1 MPLFASDRVRA
12 LRRRV
17 RGAGRAGALA
27 SALALAL
34 IAPPSPPASAQ
45 HPDRPAPV
53 PSVAGRLAISLP
65 ATAWKPEDQPPL
77 TLRLRLSRTTRVNIV
92 VRLDGRRVAR
102 REGQVVGMLTTSMGT
117 LLPRSGVGR
126 HRVSVT
132 VAGSQLAGPMRA
144 TLAYRVVRPVPTP
157 SPSAG

>member
-27 SALALAL
+27 SVLALAL
-34 IAPPSPPASAQ
+34 IAPLSPPAGAQ
-45 HPDRPAPV
+45 RDRLAPL

-65 ATAWKPEDQPPL
+65 ATSWKPQDQPPL
-77 TLRLRLSRTTRVNIV
+77 TLRLRLSRTTRVSIL

-102 REGQVVGMLTTSMGT
+102 REGRVVGMLTTSMGT

-132 VAGSQLAGPMRA
+132 VGGSELAGSMTA
-144 TLAYRVVRPVPTP
+144 TLTYRVARAAPTP
-157 SPSAG
+157 SPLPG